1 MGHKAQRFGIRISR
15 GWAVL
20 FLLAGALLLAASWIG
35 PLRSMPARLELLAI
49 DGDIAVTQVEA
60 QVRRTADGSVA
71 FAVPLAVRNIGAR
84 TARPDR
90 VVLSVPASLRLAT

>member
-1 MGHKAQRFGIRISR
+1 
-15 GWAVL
+15 
-20 FLLAGALLLAASWIG
+20 WIG

-90 VVLSVPASLRLAT
+90 VVLSVPASLRLATPRGRLHDVVTPGVPLRSYTVALPAQSL